1 MARRTGKFES
11 VNGILPEL
19 FRSLGLKKQYSGH
32 MISFYWDRIVGPD
45 IARHIRPVRVSFQ
58 TLFLTAKSSVW
69 ANQLMLMQTEIIQ
82 KINAFVGEFCV
93 KEIRFCRDG
102 GRETPE
108 ETANPEP
115 DMGREL
121 KKVILT
127 SEEKQQAASLCSQ
140 AKDQKLRFHL
150 QRLYEKQLR
159 RQKLEKEHDWHPCK
173 GCSVLCPPDCEYCPA
188 CERRLRQEKEEK
200 IRSILMEIPW
210 ARYSEI
216 HQYVDCP
223 PEMVNVQRA
232 HLLQRLAANVPQ
244 GDKESLK
251 AKSLVMLYRSIPPEQ
266 LTEEKL
272 QRSLYALRGDL
283 CYNAEGFKA
292 MRRYD
297 ALRYK
302 PRSKKT
308 DQE

>member
-32 MISFYWDRIVGPD
+32 MISFYWERIVGAD

-102 GRETPE
+102 GKEKTE
-108 ETANPEP
+108 EKVAQEP

-121 KKVILT
+121 KSVMLT
-127 SEEKQQAASLCSQ
+127 PEEKQKAVNLCSQ
-140 AKDQKLRFHL
+140 AKNQKLRLHL
-150 QRLYEKQLR
+150 QRLYENQLR
-159 RQKLEKEHDWHPCK
+159 KQKLEKEHAWHSCK
-173 GCSVLCPPDCEYCPA
+173 GCSVLCAPDREYCPA

-200 IRSILMEIPW
+200 IRSILMEVPW

-223 PEMVNVQRA
+223 PEMVNAQRA
-232 HLLQRLAANVPQ
+232 HLLQRLAANVSQ
-244 GDKESLK
+244 GDKESLE

-302 PRSKKT
+302 PHNERKQQ
-308 DQE
+308 D